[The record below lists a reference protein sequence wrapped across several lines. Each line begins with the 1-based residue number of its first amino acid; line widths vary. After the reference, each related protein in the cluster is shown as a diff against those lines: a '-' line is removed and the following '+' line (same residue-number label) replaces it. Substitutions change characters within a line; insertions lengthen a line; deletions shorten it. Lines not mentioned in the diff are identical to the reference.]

1 MSIRRTFAAL
11 ALALALPVTAHA
23 ATAFS
28 TVGPHVGFSSDPS
41 QIVLGG
47 QLQLGDVAPQI
58 DFVPGVDLGFGDN
71 VTVISLNGDFHY
83 RFEISG
89 TQWAPYAG
97 AGISLHFFS
106 FDSGVVGH
114 GSDTVG
120 GGSIILGADVPT
132 KTGSRFFAEA
142 KFGLGDGPTFKAL
155 AGWHFKLR

>member
-1 MSIRRTFAAL
+1 MSIRRTLAAL
-11 ALALALPVTAHA
+11 ALALVVPAAAHA

-47 QLQLGDVAPQI
+47 QLQLGDVAPQV
-58 DFVPGVDLGFGDN
+58 DFVPGADLGFGDHA
-71 VTVISLNGDFHY
+71 TVISLNGDFHY

-89 TQWAPYAG
+89 TQWQPYAG
-97 AGISLHFFS
+97 AGISLHFIS
-106 FDSGVVGH
+106 WDTGVIGH
-114 GSDTVG
+114 SSDTVG

-132 KTGSRFFAEA
+132 KTGSRFFTEA

-155 AGWHFKLR
+155 AGWHFKMH